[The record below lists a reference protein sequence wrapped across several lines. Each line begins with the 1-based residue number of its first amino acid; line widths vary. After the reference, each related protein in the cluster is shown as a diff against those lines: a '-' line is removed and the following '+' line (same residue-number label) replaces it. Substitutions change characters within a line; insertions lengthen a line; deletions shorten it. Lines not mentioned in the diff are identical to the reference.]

1 MTAVAI
7 TLTAAFAA
15 ALVWAETGGSSLAR
29 VFKMLA
35 STGFIAIALSVGGT
49 SSTYGRLVLAALALS
64 WIGDLLLS
72 YSSRPAFLGGLVAFL
87 LGHVAYSLAFGV
99 LGTDARFAA
108 AAAVVLTVGAAA
120 VWRWLSQHVGDMAG
134 PVVAYIVVISVM
146 VVMAAGAYGSG
157 ATALVPIGATLFFL
171 SDIAVARNQ
180 FVSPGVANRVVGL
193 PLYYLAQILLAST
206 AGG

>member
-7 TLTAAFAA
+7 TFTATFAA
-15 ALVWAETGGSSLAR
+15 ALVWAEVGGSSLAR

-35 STGFIAIALSVGGT
+35 STGFIAIALSVGGM

-72 YSSRPAFLGGLVAFL
+72 YLSRPAFLGGLVAFL
-87 LGHVAYSLAFGV
+87 LGHVAYSFAFGV
-99 LGTDARFAA
+99 LGIDTRFAV
-108 AAAVVLTVGAAA
+108 AAAVVLAVVAAV
-120 VWRWLSQHVGDMAG
+120 VWRWLSPHVGDMAG
-134 PVVAYIVVISVM
+134 PVIAYIVVISVM
-146 VVMAAGAYGSG
+146 VLMAAGAYGSG
-157 ATALVPIGATLFFL
+157 ATALIPIGATLFFL